1 MNRTKMT
8 MLNLMMIGA
17 FMATGAMAQN
27 EQHEQHQG
35 AAPTPA
41 PSAAPMACCAGAGM
55 GMPGSEAKPGGMAGA
70 MSCPHQQAAVIADQL
85 LTSFAELE
93 KATDMAALK
102 LKLASHGALLKQLKT
117 ATEASCPMMG
127 SGMSGPMSG
136 MKH

>member
-8 MLNLMMIGA
+8 MLNLLMIGA

-55 GMPGSEAKPGGMAGA
+55 GAGMGIPGSEAKPGAMAGA

-85 LTSFAELE
+85 LTSFASW
-93 KATDMAALK
+93 KRRRTW
-102 LKLASHGALLKQLKT
+102 
-117 ATEASCPMMG
+117 PR
-127 SGMSGPMSG
+127 
-136 MKH
+136 